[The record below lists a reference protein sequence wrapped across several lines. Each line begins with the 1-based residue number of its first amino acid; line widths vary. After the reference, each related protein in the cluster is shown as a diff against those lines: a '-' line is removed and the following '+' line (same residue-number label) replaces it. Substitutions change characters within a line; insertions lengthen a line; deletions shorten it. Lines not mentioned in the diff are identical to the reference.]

1 MKELQNLLVNSY
13 SGDYTKIVSYIKKFL
28 TENSSAQIILQ
39 KVDTKKHNVIAIFGE
54 PKFLINCHMDTV
66 PPSGSWKSD
75 PHKLIIKNGKAF
87 GLGTCDTKGNL
98 YAILKAVKK
107 TKPNNL
113 MLLFSTDEESGSHI
127 SGVRYF
133 LKSEYIKRI
142 NNAIVCEPTECQFV
156 NRHKGYYSFIIDV
169 VGKPSHS
176 SLTKQPNAI
185 VKSAEI
191 ITKLFKKEFNVGKII
206 GGTQGNVTAAN
217 CQFHI
222 SCRTYFCVERKIE
235 EIKKIF
241 KNDKSFTLRTKFV
254 GVPFISKKKKFPFV
268 NKEFY
273 EAPYWTEAALF
284 NEVGINS
291 LVFGAGSVKQA
302 HSQNEFVKL
311 RELKKCEEF
320 FINFIEKIK

>member
-13 SGDYTKIVSYIKKFL
+13 SGDYTKIVKYIKIFL
-28 TENSSAQIILQ
+28 TENSSAKIILQ
-39 KVDTKKHNVIAIFGE
+39 KVDNKKHNVIAIFGQ

-66 PPSGSWKSD
+66 PASGDWKTD
-75 PHKLIIKNGKAF
+75 PHKLVIKDKKAY
-87 GLGTCDTKGNL
+87 GLGTSDTKGNL
-98 YAILKAVKK
+98 YAVLKAVQK

-113 MLLFSTDEESGSHI
+113 MLLFSTDEECGSHI
-127 SGVRYF
+127 SGVRHF
-133 LKSEYIKRI
+133 IKSDYIKGI
-142 NNAIVCEPTECQFV
+142 TNAIVCEPTECKFV
-156 NRHKGYYSFIIDV
+156 NRHKGYYSFVIDV
-169 VGKPSHS
+169 IGKPSHS

-191 ITKLFKKEFNVGKII
+191 ITQLFRKEFNIGKIF

-222 SCRTYFCVERKIE
+222 SCRTYLSVEKKE
-235 EIKKIF
+235 AEIKSII
-241 KNDKSFTLRTKFV
+241 KNNKSVTFRTKFV
-254 GVPFISKKKKFPFV
+254 GIPFISNGRKFPFV

-284 NEVGINS
+284 KEVGINS
-291 LVFGAGSVKQA
+291 IVYGAGSVRQA

-320 FINFIEKIK
+320 FINYIEKIK